1 LELILMALNLSIN
14 LADATF
20 ADLAAIVEAARQA
33 GAVNDTAVTVRTEG
47 DDRSEVTLSIVVDE
61 PTTGP
66 STFEQQADKIARR
79 ASEDTDEFI
88 DAAGQI
94 SDQVRNTVTTGSD
107 AALRLIAELLKGGPN
122 DNRRR

>member
-1 LELILMALNLSIN
+1 MALNLSIN